1 MIVVTD
7 AAAKRVPLAWASRSG
22 PPWIDA
28 PSLRGTVMTTITAAE
43 IRPLEPEVAWT
54 ADEVADPERWT
65 LQLDDGHLEELIGG
79 VRAALDR
86 HDDLLDITADDVP
99 LPRLGPELATIER
112 ELMEG
117 RGFAR
122 IAGLPVDELGEEL
135 ATAAYWTIGRHLG
148 EPWPQ
153 NAKGHVLGT
162 VRDQGKALD
171 DPTARGNEMG
181 GVALP
186 FHSDGSDLVGLM
198 CLVDGV
204 SGGESRIA
212 NVVTAHNRL
221 VERDPDLVAALH
233 EPLPYDFR
241 GEQAP
246 GQKPW
251 YLVPAFTE
259 HRGRLF
265 VRYIPT
271 FIRASQ
277 RHADAPRLTDRQVAA
292 MAALDELI
300 ADADLQLEMTLG
312 PGDIQFINNF
322 HVVHGRRSYVDDP
335 ATGRVRYLKRLWLA
349 TSVLGPEDR
358 PARFA
363 RPGAMD
369 HWGDNRTRA

>member
-1 MIVVTD
+1 
-7 AAAKRVPLAWASRSG
+7 
-22 PPWIDA
+22 
-28 PSLRGTVMTTITAAE
+28 MTTITSDE
-43 IRPLEPEVAWT
+43 VRPLEPEVAWT
-54 ADEVADPERWT
+54 AADVADPERWT
-65 LQLDDGHLEELIGG
+65 LRLDEGHLDELIGG

-86 HDDLLDITADDVP
+86 LDDLLDITAADVP
-99 LPRLGPELATIER
+99 LPRLGPELAAIEH
-112 ELMEG
+112 ELMHG

-122 IAGLPVDELGEEL
+122 IAGLPVDDLGEEV

-171 DPTARGNEMG
+171 DPTARGNEIG

-204 SGGESRIA
+204 SGGESLIA
-212 NVVTAHNRL
+212 NAVTAHNRL
-221 VERDPDLVAALH
+221 AERDPDLVAALH

-241 GEQAP
+241 GEQRP
-246 GQKPW
+246 GQQAW
-251 YLVPAFTE
+251 YRVPAFTE
-259 HRGRLF
+259 HHDRLF
-265 VRYIPT
+265 VRYIPG
-271 FIRASQ
+271 FIHASQ
-277 RHADAPRLTDRQVAA
+277 RHDDAPRLTDRQRAA

-300 ADADLQLEMTLG
+300 ADPDLQLEMALE

-322 HVVHGRRSYVDDP
+322 HVLHGRRAYVDDP

-349 TSVLGPEDR
+349 TNVLGPDDR
-358 PARFA
+358 PERFS
-363 RPGAMD
+363 RPGAMS
-369 HWGDNRTRA
+369 HWGDERTRA